1 MELTNKFKIGGI
13 VQLQPIVKTSDS
25 GKRYCNVQV
34 VQTRMAGKDYAT
46 EYKRYFNIV
55 SFNQD
60 FIDLI
65 TQQRNKFRCVID
77 GNIGINYGGKQKF
90 GLNLVGNVI
99 RVIEIIDED
108 FDTLAKAKK
117 PKPEPKPQP
126 NAQDV
131 LIDID
136 DEELPF

>member
-1 MELTNKFKIGGI
+1 MELTNKFKLGGI

>member
-1 MELTNKFKIGGI
+1 
-13 VQLQPIVKTSDS
+13 
-25 GKRYCNVQV
+25 
-34 VQTRMAGKDYAT
+34 
-46 EYKRYFNIV
+46 V

>member
-117 PKPEPKPQP
+117 PKPEPKPQ
-126 NAQDV
+126 
-131 LIDID
+131 
-136 DEELPF
+136 E

>member
-65 TQQRNKFRCVID
+65 AQQRNKFRCVID

-117 PKPEPKPQP
+117 PKPEPKPQ
-126 NAQDV
+126 
-131 LIDID
+131 
-136 DEELPF
+136 E

>member
-13 VQLQPIVKTSDS
+13 VQLQPLVKSSDS
-25 GKRYCNVQV
+25 GKRYCRIQV

-55 SFNQD
+55 TFNQD
-60 FIDLI
+60 MIDTI
-65 TQQRNKFRCVID
+65 AQQRNKFRCIIN

-90 GLNLVGNVI
+90 GLNLVGDSI
-99 RVIEIIDED
+99 SIIEVLDAEY
-108 FDTLAKAKK
+108 DTLEKVKR

-126 NAQDV
+126 KLEDV
-131 LIDID
+131 FIDID